1 MPGWRFDQPMLDEA
15 AITNRIA
22 TYAMKLAWFARA
34 GYTPHYYQALFH
46 TASKGD
52 VMEDGLCRFR
62 HLAAGRRGGK
72 TLSAAWEVL
81 YYLLHPEEFHWDY
94 HRTKDD
100 TPLYVWALAK
110 DHPTGLAS
118 LTTFRKCLAAAG
130 LENGVDYK
138 EHKGNRWFEFP
149 NGSFIHFRSAEDPQS
164 LRGAGLDIL
173 WIDEAAFIPS
183 RDALDVS
190 RPALSEKQGMVIT
203 TTTPDGKNWLYHTFF
218 QGGVLNDPNH
228 ARVEYR
234 SIDNPYFPEEEWL
247 YMANPENYHPM
258 LFRREYMAAFD
269 AMAGKELP
277 GDWLKYWVEDTREHA
292 ADFIVPKLK
301 EPTPERPHG
310 YNLNVYLGIDP
321 AISLADEAD
330 RFAITALGV
339 TEAGTQGFILDQW
352 AGRIAFPD
360 QIDLILEWHARW
372 NPIYI
377 AVEVQAFQRAIEQQL
392 TRIEGVPNIVP
403 MFAKGKKEE
412 RILSMAPL
420 FKIGRVRINRNQS
433 DFINEWVDYDSTK
446 KNPADDCLDSAEI
459 AIRAA
464 GIWLPTVSQQP
475 ETLKPFGSMEE
486 LAWSRIPKEK
496 KRDDWYGVDEHL
508 GGDW

>member
-1 MPGWRFDQPMLDEA
+1 MPAWRFDKPMLDEA
-15 AITNRIA
+15 AITDRIA
-22 TYAMKLAWFARA
+22 AYAMKLAWFAKA
-34 GYTPHYYQALFH
+34 GYVPHYYQLLFH
-46 TASKGD
+46 TASVGD
-52 VMEDGLCRFR
+52 TLERGLCRFR
-62 HLAAGRRGGK
+62 HLVAGRRGGK
-72 TLSAAWEVL
+72 TLSAAWDVL

-94 HRTKDD
+94 HRKKDD
-100 TPLYVWALAK
+100 TPLYAWALAK

-118 LTTFRKCLAAAG
+118 LQTFRKCLRDAG

-164 LRGAGLDIL
+164 LRGPGLDIL
-173 WIDEAAFIPS
+173 WIDEAAFIPN
-183 RDALDVS
+183 RDALDVA
-190 RPALSEKQGMVIT
+190 RPAMSEKRGMFIS
-203 TTTPDGKNWLYHTFF
+203 TTTPDGKNWLYNTFF
-218 QGGVLNDPNH
+218 QGGVLVDPEH

-234 SIDNPYFPEEEWL
+234 SLDNPYFPEEEWV
-247 YMANPENYHPM
+247 YMANPENYHPL
-258 LFRREYMAAFD
+258 LFRREYLAAFD

-277 GDWLKYWVEDTREHA
+277 GDWLKYWVEETRENPM
-292 ADFIVPKLK
+292 DLIVPH
-301 EPTPERPHG
+301 TPDAVADKPHG
-310 YNLNVYLGIDP
+310 YDLDVWLGIDP
-321 AISLADEAD
+321 AISLSDEAD

-339 TEAGTQGFILDQW
+339 TKGAQGFILDQW

-360 QIDLILEWHARW
+360 QIDLIMEWYVRW
-372 NPIYI
+372 KPIYI

-392 TRIEGVPNIVP
+392 TRIENIPNIIP

-420 FKIGRVRINRNQS
+420 FKAGKVRINRSLN

-464 GIWLPTVSQQP
+464 GIWLPTTSQTPDRSNP
-475 ETLKPFGSMEE
+475 EFDNFDE
-486 LAWSRIPKEK
+486 LAWSRMPKEK
-496 KRDDWYGVDEHL
+496 SADEWRGVDEHL